1 MKLRIVMVVVV
12 AAGLAACTK
21 EDTDFAKHKLEKAK
35 QEIKQDANKASAE
48 VKHDAKELGDKVRK
62 EVRDKPAR

>member
-1 MKLRIVMVVVV
+1 MRSFTVMVVLA

-35 QEIKQDANKASAE
+35 EEIKQDAKKAESE
-48 VKHDAKELGDKVRK
+48 VKHDASVVRNKVRK
-62 EVRDKPAR
+62 EVDKPGR

>member
-1 MKLRIVMVVVV
+1 MKLHTALVVLV

-35 QEIKQDANKASAE
+35 QEIKQDAKKAEAE
-48 VKHDAKELGDKVRK
+48 VKHDASEVRNKVRK
-62 EVRDKPAR
+62 EVDKPGR

>member
-1 MKLRIVMVVVV
+1 MVVMV

-35 QEIKQDANKASAE
+35 QEIKQDAQKAGSE
-48 VKHDAKELGDKVRK
+48 IKHDANEVRQKVRK
-62 EVRDKPAR
+62 EVDKPGR

>member
-1 MKLRIVMVVVV
+1 MKLRTVMVVMV

-35 QEIKQDANKASAE
+35 QEIKQDAQKAGSE
-48 VKHDAKELGDKVRK
+48 IKHDANEVRQKVRK
-62 EVRDKPAR
+62 EVDKPGR

>member
-1 MKLRIVMVVVV
+1 MKLRTVMVVLV

-35 QEIKQDANKASAE
+35 QEIKQDAQKAGSE
-48 VKHDAKELGDKVRK
+48 IKHDANEVRQKVRK
-62 EVRDKPAR
+62 EVDKPGR